1 MSQIK
6 NPNSFIMRSKK
17 SLLQRWSECDTP
29 SSEPRFQPSLLAK
42 DLFIFIFLPVIA
54 ILLFKMIENSISQP
68 KSRKT
73 SDSKLPKDFKL
84 DGSKSQ
90 IVEFKKSGAGM
101 RNIFGK
107 RSPGTL
113 IKLRLLNVI
122 ETYSNSPVHAQI
134 IDAGLGSEWL
144 GATIIGEATGDAS
157 SERINIIFNFAR
169 SRSQL
174 GLAMPIKARAL
185 SLNGT
190 LGLEADKKEGFF
202 ARSALDSFDSA
213 SKTNLN
219 STNSEGDIKQ
229 FLIRALASGLMME
242 SSNKATIEKNKS
254 QVLTLKP
261 GEVFFAELTDF
272 FEGSAK

>member
-1 MSQIK
+1 MSKIK
-6 NPNSFIMRSKK
+6 NPNSFINRTKK
-17 SLLQRWSECDTP
+17 SMLQRWSESDTP

-54 ILLFKMIENSISQP
+54 ILLFKLIENSINQP
-68 KSRKT
+68 KSRKAME
-73 SDSKLPKDFKL
+73 SKLPKDFKL

-90 IVEFKKSGAGM
+90 IVEFKKSGLGV
-101 RNIFGK
+101 RIIFGK

-134 IDAGLGSEWL
+134 IDTGLGDEWL
-144 GATIIGEATGDAS
+144 GATLIGEASGDTNTG
-157 SERINIIFNFAR
+157 RINIVFNFAR
-169 SRSQL
+169 SKTHL
-174 GLAMPIKARAL
+174 DMAVPIKARAL

-213 SKTNLN
+213 SKTNVNPSN
-219 STNSEGDIKQ
+219 SDSDIKQ

-242 SSNKATIEKNKS
+242 SSNKATLEKNKS

-261 GEVFFAELTDF
+261 GEVFFAEITDF
-272 FEGSAK
+272 FPGDSK